1 MKFIRIGIAA
11 LVVVPALLL
20 SVFIAI
26 IPAGIMKLFHGRK
39 AADRWMRL
47 NGTFIAKLILVML
60 NVKVHVDGKENLPLD
75 GTPVC
80 FMANHQSLLDV
91 PVVVGPLGI
100 WAGFITKKELKKV
113 PIVNFW
119 VQSINCI
126 YIDRKSPRSS
136 VEAIL
141 SGVKNIKDGIPMF
154 IFPEGTRSKTGK
166 LGEFKNG
173 SLKLATRAKAMIV
186 PIAIKGIRP
195 GLEGI
200 SSLRRV
206 HAYVSVCKPIPT
218 AELDDEQLKE
228 LHNVVY
234 GEIET
239 RFAQLPAPAA
249 K

>member
-1 MKFIRIGIAA
+1 MKFIRIFIAA
-11 LVVVPALLL
+11 VVVVPALLL
-20 SVFIAI
+20 SVFVAI
-26 IPAGIMKLFHGRK
+26 IPAGIMKLFRGRK
-39 AADRWMRL
+39 AADKWMRI
-47 NGTFIAKLILVML
+47 NGTFIARLILFML
-60 NVKVHVDGKENLPLD
+60 NVKVHVDGKENLPPA

-91 PVVVGPLGI
+91 PVVVGSVGI
-100 WAGFITKKELKKV
+100 WAGFISKKEIKKV

-119 VQSINCI
+119 VQSINCV

-136 VEAIL
+136 IEAIL
-141 SGVKNIKDGIPMF
+141 KGVQNIKNGIPMF
-154 IFPEGTRSKTGK
+154 IFPEGTRSKTGQ

-200 SSLRRV
+200 HNLRRV
-206 HAYVSVCKPIPT
+206 HAYVSVCKPLPT
-218 AELDDEQLKE
+218 ADLDEEQLKD

-234 GEIET
+234 GAIES
-239 RFAQLPAPAA
+239 RFAELPEPS